1 MDLVKTFRL
10 TMNSK
15 VALVGSGGK
24 TTAMFQL
31 ARDFGYRVI
40 LTTTTHLALDQLE
53 EADKHFTVES
63 VEDLPSENLDLEG
76 NILLFTGP
84 QVEPNRVKGP
94 DQDILIQ
101 LAALAEKWGSPL
113 LIEADGARLLPI
125 KAPAEHE
132 PPIPDFV
139 DTVIVVIG
147 LSGLGKPLNEK
158 WVHRPELFSELVG
171 LSPGS
176 EISSQHLAA
185 AIISPRGGLK
195 NIPAAARKL
204 LLINQIDSFP
214 NWKTFHDYLPL
225 FFKHYEGIGFTVL
238 EDQLLL
244 EYHEPIA
251 GVILAAGGSTR
262 FGTTKQLLDWRGK
275 PLVTH
280 TVETALAGGLSPVIV
295 VTGADQENVTLAVK
309 GLPVKCVH
317 NPDWEQGQSS
327 SVRTG
332 IESLPPHQVGGAIFL
347 LADQPYT
354 PPELILQLVKE
365 HTINRISIIYPEVN
379 GKRGNP
385 VLFDRDIFLDL
396 AKLTGDIGGRAL
408 FDSYKTRSVNWEND
422 LILRD
427 IDTPEDYEKLSSK
440 ID

>member
-31 ARDFGYRVI
+31 ARDFGTRVI

-63 VEDLPSENLDLEG
+63 VEDLPSENLDIKE
-76 NILLFTGP
+76 NILMFTGP
-84 QVEPNRVKGP
+84 QVEPNRVKGL

-185 AIISPRGGLK
+185 AITSPRGGLK
-195 NIPAAARKL
+195 NIPTTARKL

-214 NWKTFHDYLPL
+214 NWKTFHDYLPSL
-225 FFKHYEGIGFTVL
+225 SKHYEGIGFTVL

-280 TVETALAGGLSPVIV
+280 TVETALAGGLSPVII

-332 IESLPPHQVGGAIFL
+332 IESLPPQVGGAIFL

-365 HTINRISIIYPEVN
+365 HTLNRISIIYPEVN
-379 GKRGNP
+379 GKRANP
-385 VLFDRDIFLDL
+385 VLFDRETFLDL

-408 FDSYKTRSVNWEND
+408 FDSYKRRSVNWEND

>member
-31 ARDFGYRVI
+31 ARDFGSRVI

-101 LAALAEKWGSPL
+101 LAALAEKWGCPL

-125 KAPAEHE
+125 KAPAENE

-185 AIISPRGGLK
+185 AITSPRGSLK
-195 NIPAAARKL
+195 NIPAAARKI

-244 EYHEPIA
+244 EYHEAIA

-280 TVETALAGGLSPVIV
+280 TVETALAGGLSPVIL

-332 IESLPPHQVGGAIFL
+332 IESLPPQVGGAIFL

-379 GKRGNP
+379 GKRANP
-385 VLFDRDIFLDL
+385 VLFDREIFLDL

-427 IDTPEDYEKLSSK
+427 IDTPEDYEKLCSK

>member
-10 TMNSK
+10 TLNSK
-15 VALVGSGGK
+15 IALVGSGGK

-31 ARDFGYRVI
+31 ARDFGSRVI

-63 VEDLPSENLDLEG
+63 VEDLPSENLDIKE
-76 NILLFTGP
+76 NILMFTGP
-84 QVEPNRVKGP
+84 QVEPNRVKGL
-94 DQDILIQ
+94 DQDILFQ
-101 LAALAEKWGSPL
+101 LAALAEQWGSPL

-185 AIISPRGGLK
+185 AITSHRGGLK
-195 NIPAAARKL
+195 NIPTTARKL

-214 NWKTFHDYLPL
+214 NWKTFHDYLPSL
-225 FFKHYEGIGFTVL
+225 SKHYEGIGFTVL
-238 EDQLLL
+238 QDQLLL

-280 TVETALAGGLSPVIV
+280 TVETALAGGLSPVII

-332 IESLPPHQVGGAIFL
+332 IESLPPQVGGAIFL

-365 HTINRISIIYPEVN
+365 HTLNRISIIYPEVN
-379 GKRGNP
+379 GRRANP
-385 VLFDRDIFLDL
+385 VLFDRETFLDL

-408 FDSYKTRSVNWEND
+408 FDSYKKRSVNWEND

>member
-10 TMNSK
+10 TTNSK
-15 VALVGSGGK
+15 VAFVGSGGK

-31 ARDFGYRVI
+31 ARDFGSRVI

-53 EADKHFTVES
+53 GAEKHFTVES
-63 VEDLPSENLDLEG
+63 VEDLPSEILDLEE
-76 NILLFTGP
+76 NILIFTGP

-94 DQDILIQ
+94 DQDVLIQ
-101 LAALAEKWGSPL
+101 LAALAEKWSSPL
-113 LIEADGARLLPI
+113 LIEADGARQMPI

-139 DTVIVVIG
+139 DTVIVVTG

-158 WVHRPELFSELVG
+158 WVHRSEIFSELVG

-185 AIISPRGGLK
+185 AITSPRGGLK
-195 NIPAAARKL
+195 NIPTTARKL
-204 LLINQIDSFP
+204 LLINQVDSFP
-214 NWKTFHDYLPL
+214 NWKTFHDYLPS
-225 FFKHYEGIGFTVL
+225 FFEHFEGIGFTVL
-238 EDQLLL
+238 EDQMLL

-262 FGTTKQLLDWRGK
+262 FGTTKQLLDWKGT
-275 PLVTH
+275 PLVKH
-280 TVETALAGGLSPVIV
+280 AAETALAGGLSPVII

-332 IESLPPHQVGGAIFL
+332 IESLPPQVGGAMFL
-347 LADQPYT
+347 LTDQPFI
-354 PPELILQLVKE
+354 PPDLIQLLVKE
-365 HTINRISIIYPEVN
+365 HTINRISITYPEVN
-379 GKRGNP
+379 GTRANP
-385 VLFDRDIFLDL
+385 VLFDREIFPDL
-396 AKLTGDIGGRAL
+396 ADLTGDKGGRAL

-422 LILRD
+422 LIQRD
-427 IDTPEDYEKLSSK
+427 IDTPEDYEKLCFK

>member
-1 MDLVKTFRL
+1 
-10 TMNSK
+10 
-15 VALVGSGGK
+15 
-24 TTAMFQL
+24 
-31 ARDFGYRVI
+31 
-40 LTTTTHLALDQLE
+40 
-53 EADKHFTVES
+53 
-63 VEDLPSENLDLEG
+63 
-76 NILLFTGP
+76 
-84 QVEPNRVKGP
+84 
-94 DQDILIQ
+94 
-101 LAALAEKWGSPL
+101 

-147 LSGLGKPLNEK
+147 LSGLGKPLSEK

-185 AIISPRGGLK
+185 AITSPRGGLK
-195 NIPAAARKL
+195 NIPTTARKL

-214 NWKTFHDYLPL
+214 NWKTFHDYLPSL
-225 FFKHYEGIGFTVL
+225 FIHYEGIGFSVL

-280 TVETALAGGLSPVIV
+280 TVETALAGGLSPVII

-332 IESLPPHQVGGAIFL
+332 IESLSPQVGGAIFL

-354 PPELILQLVKE
+354 PPELIQQLVKE
-365 HTINRISIIYPEVN
+365 HTMNRISIIYPEVN
-379 GKRGNP
+379 GKRANP
-385 VLFDRDIFLDL
+385 VLFDRETFLDL

-427 IDTPEDYEKLSSK
+427 IDTPEDYEKISSK

>member
-1 MDLVKTFRL
+1 MNLIKTFRL

-15 VALVGSGGK
+15 VAFVGSGGK

-31 ARDFGYRVI
+31 ARDFGSRVI

-53 EADKHFTVES
+53 QAEKHFTVKS
-63 VEDLPSENLDLEG
+63 VEDLPSEILDLEE
-76 NILLFTGP
+76 NILMFTGP

-101 LAALAEKWGSPL
+101 LAALAEKWSYPL
-113 LIEADGARLLPI
+113 LIEADGARQLPI
-125 KAPAEHE
+125 KAPADHE
-132 PPIPDFV
+132 PPIPEFV
-139 DTVIVVIG
+139 DTVIVMIG

-158 WVHRPELFSELVG
+158 WVHRPEIFSELVG
-171 LSPGS
+171 IPPGS
-176 EISSQHLAA
+176 EISSQHLAV
-185 AIISPRGGLK
+185 AITSPRGGLK
-195 NIPAAARKL
+195 NIPAAARKI

-238 EDQLLL
+238 EDQMLL

-262 FGTTKQLLDWRGK
+262 FGTTKQLLDWKGN
-275 PLVTH
+275 PLVKH
-280 TVETALAGGLSPVIV
+280 AAETALAGGLSPVVI

-309 GLPVKCVH
+309 GLPIECVH

-332 IESLPPHQVGGAIFL
+332 IESLPPQVGGAMFL
-347 LADQPYT
+347 LADQPFT
-354 PPELILQLVKE
+354 PPELIRRLVKE
-365 HTINRISIIYPEVN
+365 HTINRIPIICPEVN
-379 GKRGNP
+379 GKRANP
-385 VLFDRDIFLDL
+385 VLFDREIFPDL
-396 AKLTGDIGGRAL
+396 AKLTGDKGGRAL

-422 LILRD
+422 LIRKD
-427 IDTPEDYEKLSSK
+427 IDTPEDYDKLCSE

>member
-10 TMNSK
+10 TLNSK
-15 VALVGSGGK
+15 IALVGSGGK

-31 ARDFGYRVI
+31 ARDFGSRVI

-63 VEDLPSENLDLEG
+63 VEDLPSENLDIKE
-76 NILLFTGP
+76 NILMFTGP
-84 QVEPNRVKGP
+84 QVEPNRVKGL
-94 DQDILIQ
+94 DQDILFQ
-101 LAALAEKWGSPL
+101 LAALAEQWGSPL

-185 AIISPRGGLK
+185 AITSHRGGLK
-195 NIPAAARKL
+195 NIPTTARKL

-214 NWKTFHDYLPL
+214 NWKTFHDYLPSL
-225 FFKHYEGIGFTVL
+225 SKHYEGIGFTVL
-238 EDQLLL
+238 QDQLLL

-280 TVETALAGGLSPVIV
+280 TVETALAGGLSPVII

-332 IESLPPHQVGGAIFL
+332 IESLPPQVGGAIFL

-379 GKRGNP
+379 GKRANP
-385 VLFDRDIFLDL
+385 VLFDRETFLDL

-408 FDSYKTRSVNWEND
+408 FDSYQTRSVNWEND

-440 ID
+440 FD

>member
-31 ARDFGYRVI
+31 ARDFGSRVI

-53 EADKHFTVES
+53 EADKHFIVES
-63 VEDLPSENLDLEG
+63 VGDLLSENLDLEG

-94 DQDILIQ
+94 DQEILIQ

-176 EISSQHLAA
+176 DISSQHLAA
-185 AIISPRGGLK
+185 AITSTRGGLK
-195 NIPAAARKL
+195 NILAAARKI

-214 NWKTFHDYLPL
+214 NWKIFHDYLPL

-244 EYHEPIA
+244 EYHEAIA

-275 PLVTH
+275 PLVAH
-280 TVETALAGGLSPVIV
+280 TVETALAGGLSPVII
-295 VTGADQENVTLAVK
+295 VTGADHENVTLAVK
-309 GLPVKCVH
+309 GLTVKCVH

-332 IESLPPHQVGGAIFL
+332 IESLPPQVGGAIFL

-365 HTINRISIIYPEVN
+365 HTSNRIPIIYPEVN
-379 GKRGNP
+379 GKRANP

-427 IDTPEDYEKLSSK
+427 IDTPEDYENLCSK

>member
-1 MDLVKTFRL
+1 MNLIKTFRL
-10 TMNSK
+10 TKNSK
-15 VALVGSGGK
+15 VAFVGSGGK

-31 ARDFGYRVI
+31 ARDFGSRVI

-53 EADKHFTVES
+53 QADKYFTVES
-63 VEDLPSENLDLEG
+63 VEDLPSEILDLEES
-76 NILLFTGP
+76 LLMFTGP

-101 LAALAEKWGSPL
+101 LAALAEKWGCPL
-113 LIEADGARLLPI
+113 LIEADGARQLPI

-132 PPIPDFV
+132 PPIPEFV

-158 WVHRPELFSELVG
+158 WVHRPEIFSELAG
-171 LSPGS
+171 IPPGS

-185 AIISPRGGLK
+185 AITSPRGGLK
-195 NIPAAARKL
+195 NIPAAARKI

-238 EDQLLL
+238 EDQMLL

-251 GVILAAGGSTR
+251 GVILAAGGSNR
-262 FGTTKQLLDWRGK
+262 FGTTKQLLDWKGN
-275 PLVTH
+275 PLVKH
-280 TVETALAGGLSPVIV
+280 AAETALAGGLSPVVI

-309 GLPVKCVH
+309 GLPVECVH

-332 IESLPPHQVGGAIFL
+332 IESLPPQVGGAMFL
-347 LADQPYT
+347 LADQPFT
-354 PPELILQLVKE
+354 PPELIRRLVKE
-365 HTINRISIIYPEVN
+365 HTINRIPIICPKVN
-379 GKRGNP
+379 GKRANP
-385 VLFDRDIFLDL
+385 VLFDREIFPDL
-396 AKLTGDIGGRAL
+396 AKLTGDKGGRAL

-422 LILRD
+422 LIRKD
-427 IDTPEDYEKLSSK
+427 IDTPEDYDKLCSE

>member
-1 MDLVKTFRL
+1 MNLVKTFRL

-15 VALVGSGGK
+15 VAFVGSGGK

-31 ARDFGYRVI
+31 ARDFGSRVI

-53 EADKHFTVES
+53 QAEKHFIVKS
-63 VEDLPSENLDLEG
+63 VEDLPSEILDIEE
-76 NILLFTGP
+76 NILIFTGP

-113 LIEADGARLLPI
+113 LIEADGARQLPI

-158 WVHRPELFSELVG
+158 WVHRPEIFSELVG

-185 AIISPRGGLK
+185 AITSPRGGLK
-195 NIPAAARKL
+195 NIPTTARKL
-204 LLINQIDSFP
+204 LMINQIDNFP
-214 NWKTFHDYLPL
+214 NWKTFHDYLPS

-238 EDQLLL
+238 EDQMLL

-262 FGTTKQLLDWRGK
+262 FGTTKQLLDWKGK
-275 PLVTH
+275 PLVRH
-280 TVETALAGGLSPVIV
+280 AAETALAGGLSPVVI

-309 GLPVKCVH
+309 GVPVECVH
-317 NPDWEQGQSS
+317 NQDWEQGQSS

-332 IESLPPHQVGGAIFL
+332 IESLPPQVGGAMFL
-347 LADQPYT
+347 LVDQPFI
-354 PPELILQLVKE
+354 PPELIQQLVKE
-365 HTINRISIIYPEVN
+365 HTINRIPIIFPEVN
-379 GKRGNP
+379 GKRANP
-385 VLFDRDIFLDL
+385 VLFDREIFPDL
-396 AKLTGDIGGRAL
+396 AELTGDKGGRAL
-408 FDSYKTRSVNWEND
+408 FDSYKTRSVNWENH
-422 LILRD
+422 LIQRD
-427 IDTPEDYEKLSSK
+427 IDTPEDYEKLCSK
-440 ID
+440 IE

>member
-10 TMNSK
+10 AMNSK
-15 VALVGSGGK
+15 VAFVGSGGK

-31 ARDFGYRVI
+31 ARDFGSRVI

-53 EADKHFTVES
+53 QAEKYFTVKS
-63 VEDLPSENLDLEG
+63 VEDLPSEILDIEE
-76 NILLFTGP
+76 NILIFTGP

-113 LIEADGARLLPI
+113 LIEADGARQLPI

-132 PPIPDFV
+132 PPIPDFA

-147 LSGLGKPLNEK
+147 LSGLGRPLNEK
-158 WVHRPELFSELVG
+158 WVHRPEIFSELVG

-185 AIISPRGGLK
+185 AITSPRGGLK
-195 NIPAAARKL
+195 NIPAAARKI

-214 NWKTFHDYLPL
+214 NWKTFHDYLPS
-225 FFKHYEGIGFTVL
+225 FFKHYEGIGFAVL
-238 EDQLLL
+238 EDQMLL

-262 FGTTKQLLDWRGK
+262 FGTTKQLLDWKGN
-275 PLVTH
+275 PLVKH
-280 TVETALAGGLSPVIV
+280 TAETALAGGLSPVVI

-309 GLPVKCVH
+309 GLPVECVH

-332 IESLPPHQVGGAIFL
+332 IESLPPQVGGAMFL
-347 LADQPYT
+347 LADQPFT
-354 PPELILQLVKE
+354 TPELIRRLVKE
-365 HTINRISIIYPEVN
+365 HTINRIPIICPEVN
-379 GKRGNP
+379 GKRANP
-385 VLFDRDIFLDL
+385 VLFDREIFPDL
-396 AKLTGDIGGRAL
+396 AELTGDKGGRAL

-422 LILRD
+422 LIHRD
-427 IDTPEDYEKLSSK
+427 IDTLEDYEKLSSK
-440 ID
+440 NE